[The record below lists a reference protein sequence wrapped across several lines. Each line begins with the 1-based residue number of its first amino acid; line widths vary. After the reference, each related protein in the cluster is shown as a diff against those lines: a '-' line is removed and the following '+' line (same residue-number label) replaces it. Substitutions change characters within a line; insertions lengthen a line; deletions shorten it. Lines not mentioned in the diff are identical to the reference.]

1 MLYKGIVMDN
11 FKKISQCP
19 NCGSPLRDNL
29 KFCPA
34 CGKKLTETA
43 AIPVVKEEQT
53 LTCPGCGAILEPG
66 TLFCPNCGT
75 KTNEKVTPVT
85 PQDTSDNTVVCPSCG
100 KNVSKDDVFCPYCS
114 ARTDG
119 KTAEHVDQT
128 IPDNMI
134 HCPHCG
140 SLVEKGTKF
149 CPYCSKQIS
158 GKKEFVI
165 SYTAIKIIKAAVLAA
180 LGLVLC
186 FVLYK
191 VVLQKPLTYN
201 RAIKLKEQEQYEE
214 AYGIFRT
221 LGDYKD
227 SPNQCDECMARIEN
241 SIYLDALQLYNEGK
255 YEAALEKFNK
265 IRGYAD
271 ADSMVE
277 QIEDTIV
284 GFVEQEIYFN
294 TDVFKINACSLWSIF
309 DSTGKK
315 DGKGHIS
322 NIMLY
327 IVNEFC
333 DVTINADADYTY
345 SSEEETINDFVITRI
360 NYQSIDVELSGY
372 LPEDKKDEFYKAIQ
386 QQCFPDSNIDSNRFL
401 YTYEGYDYDNC
412 FSADYAISVSKKGQR
427 LNDIV
432 ICHTQMR
439 YDPMTGNWNLIQH
452 NRYADTIKVRNI
464 HNVSVFI
471 RSIPN
476 KSGKQLGVLD
486 VGEEIWVTQ
495 VLEDASSEYGDNEYR
510 WYKVDTAN
518 GSEAWVA
525 ERKSQVWYKFY

>member
-1 MLYKGIVMDN
+1 MDN
-11 FKKISQCP
+11 DKKKSKCP
-19 NCGSPLRDNL
+19 NCGASIEENT
-29 KFCPA
+29 KFCPS

-43 AIPVVKEEQT
+43 AIPVVKEEHT
-53 LTCPGCGAILEPG
+53 ITCPECGTVLEPG
-66 TLFCPNCGT
+66 TLFCPNCGS
-75 KTNEKVTPVT
+75 KTTTEEKPTVKEEPVEEEA
-85 PQDTSDNTVVCPSCG
+85 VYCPSCG
-100 KNVSKDDVFCPYCS
+100 KKVSKDDVFCPHCS
-114 ARTDG
+114 ARIKGSSSQSD
-119 KTAEHVDQT
+119 DQP
-128 IPDNMI
+128 ISNNMT

-165 SYTAIKIIKAAVLAA
+165 SYTAIKIIKATVLAA

-214 AYGIFRT
+214 AYDIFRT

-227 SPNQCDECMARIEN
+227 SSDQCDECMARIEN

-255 YEAALEKFNK
+255 YEAALEKFSK

-271 ADSMVE
+271 ADSYIE

-284 GFVEQEIYFN
+284 GFVEQEIFFN
-294 TDVFKINACSLWSIF
+294 TDVFQINACSLWSIF

-333 DVTINADADYTY
+333 DITINADADYTY

-360 NYQSIDVELSGY
+360 NYQSIDVKLTGY
-372 LPEDKKDEFYKAIQ
+372 LPEEKKNDMYIAIQ
-386 QQCFPDSNIDSNRFL
+386 QQCFPDSNINANRFL
-401 YTYEGYDYDNC
+401 YQYEEYSEQNV
-412 FSADYAISVSKKGQR
+412 FTASYALSVSKKGQL

-432 ICHTQMR
+432 ICNTQMR
-439 YDPMTGNWNLIQH
+439 YDPLTGNWNLVNHYLYDDKIE
-452 NRYADTIKVRNI
+452 IRNI
-464 HNVSVFI
+464 HDVQIFI

-476 KSGKQLGVLD
+476 KSGEKLGILD
-486 VGEEIWVTQ
+486 VDDYLYVTQ
-495 VLEDASSEYGDNEYR
+495 VLEDASAQYGDSEYR
-510 WYKVDTAN
+510 WYRVFTTDGT
-518 GSEAWVA
+518 EAWVA
-525 ERKSQVWYKFY
+525 ERKSQVWYRFY